1 MTTATGL
8 MAFWA
13 NFEAP
18 EIEALRQWHNC
29 EHMSE
34 RVNIPGFL
42 NGRRFRGY
50 DDATT
55 FLMYYETSTPEVLA
69 GPDYQAALNSPT
81 DWTKQALTLFRDP
94 ARAIFGLLG
103 QAGKAPSEPAYFL
116 ATMRFNVTGDS
127 DAVAQA
133 YRETVLPTLA
143 AADTVI
149 QARLWENQEG
159 ISQIKTN
166 ESNIYGEGPGRQQF
180 VLFVECTK
188 RPDLLDPAAFSGLSA
203 EACASHVNVVSEVGW
218 LDFALR

>member
-1 MTTATGL
+1 MTSATGL

-13 NFEAP
+13 NFEDQD
-18 EIEALRQWHNC
+18 IEALRQWHNC

-42 NGRRFRGY
+42 KGRRYHGY
-50 DDATT
+50 DKATT
-55 FLMYYETSTPEVLA
+55 FLMYYETTAPDVLA

-81 DWTKQALTLFRDP
+81 AWTKQALTLFRDP

-103 QAGKAPSEPAYFL
+103 QAGEAPKEPAFFL
-116 ATMRFNVTGDS
+116 ATMRFNISGDT
-127 DAVAQA
+127 
-133 YRETVLPTLA
+133 ETTIQTYLDSVLLALA
-143 AADTVI
+143 ASDTVI
-149 QARLWENQEG
+149 QVRLWENQEG

-188 RPDLLDPAAFSGLSA
+188 RPRLLDPATLPGLNADAIAAHS
-203 EACASHVNVVSEVGW
+203 NVVSEVGW